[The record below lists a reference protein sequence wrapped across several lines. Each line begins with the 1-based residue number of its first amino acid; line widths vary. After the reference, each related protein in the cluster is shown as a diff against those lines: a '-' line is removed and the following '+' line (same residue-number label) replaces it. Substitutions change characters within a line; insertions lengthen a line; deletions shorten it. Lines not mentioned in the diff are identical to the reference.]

1 MLYIICAD
9 AAVLFYNCRRRE
21 LANKEKSEK
30 NKQTAG
36 DLILNEN
43 HELESIDEKLFCFF
57 FYLIQPCLFKRCN
70 LEKIFDLPRRKGR
83 CVDHT
88 ISLYISFHIIQSRTV
103 YVSRFFSTRNS
114 FFFFFL
120 FLFSLIAGLFY
131 FDDKKFLAT
140 QKKLFSE
147 SLRFAASSSIWCFG
161 DVVLVKN
168 LPAVTRKFIFTAG
181 F

>member
-57 FYLIQPCLFKRCN
+57 FILFNPVYLRDVIWKRS
-70 LEKIFDLPRRKGR
+70 LTSQDERGDVLTTRSPYIFPF
-83 CVDHT
+83 
-88 ISLYISFHIIQSRTV
+88 ISFSHVQYMFLV
-103 YVSRFFSTRNS
+103 FFPRGIL
-114 FFFFFL
+114 FFFFFCFCFISL
-120 FLFSLIAGLFY
+120 LGSFIFLFPLSVNCHNTTNTSRYI
-131 FDDKKFLAT
+131 
-140 QKKLFSE
+140 
-147 SLRFAASSSIWCFG
+147 R
-161 DVVLVKN
+161 N
-168 LPAVTRKFIFTAG
+168 
-181 F
+181 

>member
-114 FFFFFL
+114 FFFFVFVFVFSHCWALLFCCFL
-120 FLFSLIAGLFY
+120 FPSTVT
-131 FDDKKFLAT
+131 T
-140 QKKLFSE
+140 QPTQ
-147 SLRFAASSSIWCFG
+147 
-161 DVVLVKN
+161 VV
-168 LPAVTRKFIFTAG
+168 I
-181 F
+181 

>member
-57 FYLIQPCLFKRCN
+57 FILFNPVYLRDVIWKRS
-70 LEKIFDLPRRKGR
+70 LTSQDERGDVLTTRSPYIFPF
-83 CVDHT
+83 
-88 ISLYISFHIIQSRTV
+88 ISFSHVQYMFLV
-103 YVSRFFSTRNS
+103 FFPRGIL
-114 FFFFFL
+114 FFFVFVFVFSHCWALLFCCFL
-120 FLFSLIAGLFY
+120 FPSTVT
-131 FDDKKFLAT
+131 T
-140 QKKLFSE
+140 QPTQ
-147 SLRFAASSSIWCFG
+147 
-161 DVVLVKN
+161 VV
-168 LPAVTRKFIFTAG
+168 I
-181 F
+181 